1 MTTLIASGKAKNGT
15 AHMELWRKEDY
26 TYEIESSIYIGY
38 PVGFRKSSEL
48 LEDTSYE
55 VAIKKFEIMVDNVKL
70 VCYTQ
75 INLESIPCGL
85 SEMPRVA
92 GGLILSLLWKD
103 WLC

>member
-1 MTTLIASGKAKNGT
+1 MTTLIATGKSKYSA

-70 VCYTQ
+70 VCYT
-75 INLESIPCGL
+75 
-85 SEMPRVA
+85 
-92 GGLILSLLWKD
+92 
-103 WLC
+103 